1 MSIAGWRLSTALIV
15 FCLLITFVAQT
26 TSRGLHAQEQPQRK
40 VIKTVAPKYP
50 EEFKNQKLGGVVH
63 LSVVIAPDG
72 NVKSITPT
80 SGNPALV
87 DAAIEAVKQWKYEP
101 AKDTTTGD
109 IQFEFRPE

>member
-15 FCLLITFVAQT
+15 FGLLMTCIAQT
-26 TSRGLHAQEQPQRK
+26 TSRGLYAQDHSQRK
-40 VIKTVAPKYP
+40 VTKTVAPTYP

-63 LSVVIAPDG
+63 LSAVVAPDG
-72 NVKSITPT
+72 SVKGITPM
-80 SGNPALV
+80 SGNRALV

-101 AKDTTTGD
+101 SNYTTTEE